1 MRYRH
6 GEASQRFVLIVA
18 GIGLIILAVILLIL
32 FLLQGDTKYSEGEGS
47 ASVTASITC
56 TDQDAVYPFR
66 TAPGGG
72 VMKIHAIIDDDK
84 MKTVSLVYRL
94 YYDDHSVIEGQ
105 TTRLNADMNRAF
117 HESGLGADA
126 LNVTYSSFDD
136 SVQMTLYAHDED
148 INNNTAKFFLLE
160 DASGDY
166 KKDEIMRIYDEK
178 GFDCILDE

>member
-1 MRYRH
+1 MSNKY
-6 GEASQRFVLIVA
+6 GDINQRSVLIIT
-18 GIGLIILAVILLIL
+18 GMGLIILAAIFLVL
-32 FLLQGDTKYSEGEGS
+32 FMLQGDTKYSEGEGS
-47 ASVTASITC
+47 TSATTSITC
-56 TDQDAVYPFR
+56 TDDDATYPFR
-66 TAPGGG
+66 TASGGG
-72 VMKIHAIIDDDK
+72 VMKIHAIIDGDK

-126 LNVTYSSFDD
+126 LNATYSSFDD
-136 SVQMTLYAHDED
+136 SVQMTLYAHDKD

-178 GFDCILDE
+178 GFDCTLDE